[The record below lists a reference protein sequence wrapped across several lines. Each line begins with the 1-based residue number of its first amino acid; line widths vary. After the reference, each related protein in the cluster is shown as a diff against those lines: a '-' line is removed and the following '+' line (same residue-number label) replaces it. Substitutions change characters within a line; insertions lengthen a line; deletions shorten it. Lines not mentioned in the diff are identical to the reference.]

1 MLCEL
6 TIENVAVIEK
16 ATVHFGQGLH
26 VLSGETGAGK
36 SIVIDSVN
44 AILGNRASRDLV
56 RTGAEKAKIYAAFRN
71 LGEKT
76 IKKLEDA
83 GYEVQEELLLYR
95 EIGADGK
102 TKCRLN
108 GMPASLSVVREIG
121 SDLMVIHGQHD
132 SQSLLDPSRHLGI
145 LDAYAKNQALHS
157 DYYGVYRELCTVKKQ
172 VDALSMDT
180 QEQQRRLE
188 LLQFQVQELEAADLQ
203 PEEEAELQNRR
214 NRILHAQK
222 IAQQLNRAYLALEG
236 QEDTEIPGAIQQVSD
251 ACAALEEVA
260 ELSPEFSEMSERL
273 RDLFYALKD
282 EAEEAAGLLERQG
295 YGEEALEP
303 IEERLDL
310 IYRLKQKY
318 GCGVPELLEY
328 LQKARAEL
336 ESMEFGEE
344 HLAQLYD
351 KQAQLYETAREKA
364 QCLTQ
369 SRLEAFERLN
379 EELTESLCFLNMPGI
394 RFSLEH
400 RKGPL
405 ASMGQ
410 DSVEFFIS
418 TNAGEAPKPLAKI
431 ASGGELSR
439 IMLAIKSALSD
450 QDETATV
457 IYDEI
462 DTGVSGVAAARIG
475 QKLKETSRGKQVICI
490 THTAQIAALADIH
503 LYIEKRQQN
512 DRVYTHITTLNEEQ
526 RIGELARMIS
536 GNQITEIARAN
547 AAEMLKLAHQ
557 EKKLDK

>member
-16 ATVHFGQGLH
+16 ATVHFNRGLH

-44 AILGNRASRDLV
+44 AILGNRTSRDLV
-56 RTGAEKAKIYAAFRN
+56 RTGAEKAKIHAVFRE
-71 LGEKT
+71 LSEKT

-102 TKCRLN
+102 TKCRVN
-108 GMPASLSVVREIG
+108 GMPASLSVVRDLCA
-121 SDLMVIHGQHD
+121 DLMVIHGQHD
-132 SQSLLDPSRHLGI
+132 SQSLLDPACHLGI
-145 LDAYAKNQALHS
+145 LDAYAQNKALHA
-157 DYYGVYRELCTVKKQ
+157 DYYAVYRELCTVKKQ
-172 VDALSMDT
+172 ADALSMDAE
-180 QEQQRRLE
+180 EQQRRME
-188 LLQFQVQELEAADLQ
+188 LLQFQVQELESADLQ

-236 QEDTEIPGAIQQVSD
+236 QEDAELPGAIQQVSD
-251 ACAALEEVA
+251 ACAALEELS
-260 ELSPEFSEMSERL
+260 ELSPEFAQMAERL
-273 RDLFYALKD
+273 RDLFYGLKD
-282 EAEEAAGLLERQG
+282 EAEEAVDLLDRQG

-310 IYRLKQKY
+310 IYRLRQKY
-318 GCGVPELLEY
+318 GCSVPELLQY
-328 LQKARAEL
+328 LEHARREL
-336 ESMEFGEE
+336 EEMETSDER
-344 HLAQLYD
+344 LAQLYE
-351 KQAQLYETAREKA
+351 KQTQLYETAREKA
-364 QCLTQ
+364 RQLTQ
-369 SRLEAFERLN
+369 SRLDAFERLQT
-379 EELTESLCFLNMPGI
+379 ELADSLRFLNMPGI

-400 RKGPL
+400 RRGPL

-450 QDETATV
+450 QDDTATV

-462 DTGVSGVAAARIG
+462 DTGVSGVAAERIG
-475 QKLKETSRGKQVICI
+475 QKLRETSRGKQVICI
-490 THTAQIAALADIH
+490 THTAQIAALADVH
-503 LYIEKRQQN
+503 LYIEKRQEGE
-512 DRVYTHITTLNEEQ
+512 RVYTHITTLNEEE
-526 RIGELARMIS
+526 RVGELARMIS
-536 GNQITEIARAN
+536 GNQITPIARAN
-547 AAEMLKLAHQ
+547 AAEMLELAHR